1 MPILTMFHFT
11 SQDFKWTK
19 TPFINYLA
27 FLLFPASLLIY
38 AFLQRVQSEHF
49 AS

>member
-1 MPILTMFHFT
+1 MPFLTMFHVT

-38 AFLQRVQSEHF
+38 ALQRVQSEHF